1 MRATSLSFSA
11 LLVLLLNAL
20 SVLGQHERHGMHHK
34 MAADARVEVLDD
46 AAGQV
51 LTVRA
56 GPINLPA
63 RSDHTAVAQAPDL
76 FLEIPFDGWIVAY
89 HPRLVDD
96 TGAVLPG
103 RLLHHVG
110 YWNTARSDFLCPN
123 NEEHIFGAGGEMT
136 DWPALPG
143 FGYRARKGERI
154 RIGTM
159 FHNPTDTSHP
169 SAYVEVKVEYRRTA
183 PEGPRLRSVYPVWF
197 DVQKCGRSGYDL
209 KPGLNTTSGEFNVPY
224 SGALLGLGGH
234 LHDYGQKVVLFNL
247 TRNEEI
253 ATLQSKLAPSG
264 RIVSMPVVSFLDRGG
279 YRLKQGERIRVT
291 AAYDNP
297 TGKQLRDGAM
307 GIAVGYFLPD
317 DDAQMTALRRKHD

>member
-1 MRATSLSFSA
+1 MRRTSLSLSA
-11 LLVLLLNAL
+11 LLVLLSNAS
-20 SVLGQHERHGMHHK
+20 SVPGQHEHHGIHK

-63 RSDHTAVAQAPDL
+63 RSDHTAVAQAPEL
-76 FLEIPFDGWIVAY
+76 FLEIPFDCWIVAY
-89 HPRLVDD
+89 HPRLVDAD
-96 TGAVLPG
+96 GAVLPG

-123 NEEHIFGAGGEMT
+123 NEEHIFGAGGEMN

-143 FGYRARKGERI
+143 FGYRVRKGERI

-159 FHNPTDTSHP
+159 FHNPTDTGHP
-169 SAYVEVKVEYRRTA
+169 SSYIEVKVEYRRPA
-183 PEGPRLRSVYPVWF
+183 PEGPQLRSVYPTWF

-209 KPGLNTTSGEFNVPY
+209 KPGRNVTTGDFNVPY
-224 SGALLGLGGH
+224 SGTLLGVGGH
-234 LHDYGQKVVLFNL
+234 LHDYGQELVLFNL

-253 ATLQSKLAPSG
+253 ATLHSKLAPGG
-264 RIVSMPVVSFLDRGG
+264 RIVSMPIVSFLDRGG

-291 AAYDNP
+291 ATYDNR
-297 TGKQLRDGAM
+297 TGKHLTDAAM
-307 GIAVGYFLPD
+307 GIAVGYFLAD
-317 DDAQMTALRRKHD
+317 DDSQMTALRRKQD